1 MGDRGRQSAAALT
14 VITPEFGAR
23 PKPPTSLLP
32 AQAARWKTIVASEPA
47 LFFRTA
53 AAQALLTAYCQH
65 ADTAAILAAEID
77 SCDPAWLKMDEGLS
91 RYSQLLILREREV
104 RAAASL
110 LVKLRLTNQSRYTP
124 GAAGTA
130 GRKTSS
136 FKKPWD
142 FGG

>member
-14 VITPEFGAR
+14 VITPVGTR
-23 PKPPTSLLP
+23 PKPPTSLSP
-32 AQAARWKTIVASEPA
+32 AQAARWNTIVASEPA
-47 LFFRTA
+47 SFFKTA
-53 AAQALLTAYCQH
+53 AAQALLADYCRH
-65 ADTAAILAAEID
+65 ATTAAILAKEID
-77 SCDPAWLKMDEGLS
+77 GFDPAWIRLDEGLS

-124 GAAGTA
+124 QAAGTA
-130 GRKTSS
+130 GRKTTS

-142 FGG
+142 YDG